1 VSGAPSR
8 WERLALAAGV
18 AFALAEL
25 GAFVFAMAFV
35 VPTHAPV
42 GSPPAETAAALGR
55 YAPRIA
61 VGTYLVTLPV
71 PFLLLFLGGL
81 VAVLRRAEGGG
92 APLTVA
98 AAAAGVAL
106 AVVGPLGAVLS
117 GLSAAVANLGGDPAV
132 VAELDSITPLALA
145 LAGYPKAVLLGTTA
159 TLVLHGR
166 LGPRWLAWTGYGV
179 ALLGLAS
186 TATIAA
192 RTLFPLVALQQ
203 VLFPLWIIALAGT
216 LLARLPRPT
225 PETTGTAGA
234 PEQPY
239 AGHLSPAGRVPQR
252 RHAS

>member
-1 VSGAPSR
+1 VPSR

-25 GAFVFAMAFV
+25 GAFVFALAFV
-35 VPTHAPV
+35 IPTHAPV
-42 GSPPAETAAALGR
+42 GAPPAETAAALGR

-61 VGTYLVTLPV
+61 AGTYLVTLPL

-81 VAVLRRAEGGG
+81 VAVLRRAEGES

-98 AAAAGVAL
+98 AAAAGVVI

-159 TLVLHGR
+159 TLVLQAR
-166 LGPRWLAWTGYGV
+166 LGPRWLAWIGYGV

-186 TATIAA
+186 TATIAVRA
-192 RTLFPLVALQQ
+192 LFPLVALQQ
-203 VLFPLWIIALAGT
+203 LLFPLWIIALAGT
-216 LLARLPRPT
+216 LLARSLHTAPNTPAAPGTRGAMKEPYDGPALPI
-225 PETTGTAGA
+225 
-234 PEQPY
+234 
-239 AGHLSPAGRVPQR
+239 GRVS
-252 RHAS
+252 RHQAS